1 MATILTAVIA
11 LVAVMADIVAV
22 TMLLRAGRQS

>member
-11 LVAVMADIVAV
+11 LVPVMADIVAI
-22 TMLLRAGRQS
+22 TMLLRTRQP